1 MKRFGLLGRTLKHSF
16 SKTYF
21 TRRFEEERIQDCV
34 YENFELQ
41 TINELP
47 HLLTMYPDLAGLNV
61 TIPYKEEILPYLT
74 AVTDTVKAIGACNCV
89 RVEGGTLTGFNT
101 DVFGFQ
107 NSLAPKLQPHH
118 KRALVL
124 GTGGAAKA
132 IWYALDVLGIPYKK
146 VSRQKEGAD
155 FQYEEIT
162 GDLLGE
168 YHLVINTTPLGMY
181 PNTGESPAIPYK
193 ALTPEHFLFDIVYNP
208 EKTKFLAEGERRGA
222 QVCNGYEMLIGQAE
236 ESWRIWNGEK
246 R

>member
-1 MKRFGLLGRTLKHSF
+1 
-16 SKTYF
+16 
-21 TRRFEEERIQDCV
+21 
-34 YENFELQ
+34 
-41 TINELP
+41 
-47 HLLTMYPDLAGLNV
+47 MYPDLAGLNV

-74 AVTDTVKAIGACNCV
+74 AVTDTVKAIGACNCI
-89 RVEGGTLTGFNT
+89 RVEGSILTGFNT

-236 ESWRIWNGEK
+236 ESWRIWNGEN

>member
-74 AVTDTVKAIGACNCV
+74 AVTDTVKAIGACNCI
-89 RVEGGTLTGFNT
+89 RIEGGILTGFNT

-236 ESWRIWNGEK
+236 ESWRIWNGEN

>member
-21 TRRFEEERIQDCV
+21 TRRFDEELIQDCV

-61 TIPYKEEILPYLT
+61 TIPYKEEILSYLT
-74 AVTDTVKAIGACNCV
+74 AVTDTVKAIGACNCI
-89 RVEGGTLTGFNT
+89 RVEGGNLTGYNT

-181 PNTGESPAIPYK
+181 PNTGESPVIPYK

>member
-74 AVTDTVKAIGACNCV
+74 AVTDTVKAIGACNCI
-89 RVEGGTLTGFNT
+89 RIEGGILTGFNT

-124 GTGGAAKA
+124 GTGGGAKA

-193 ALTPEHFLFDIVYNP
+193 ALTPEHFMFDIVYNP
-208 EKTKFLAEGERRGA
+208 EKTTFLAEGERQGA

-236 ESWRIWNGEK
+236 ESWRIWNGEN